1 MNIIDKIKKFMA
13 SANDLS
19 ASDQEIQLDLNI
31 SRSNLYE

>member
-1 MNIIDKIKKFMA
+1 MNIIDKIKKLMA